1 MNKRRKSGVTAAL
14 SMVLAVSPTL
24 LAQNKQPN
32 SPSSRNGA
40 NTNAESKI
48 LWQYN
53 TDG

>member
-1 MNKRRKSGVTAAL
+1 MYMQRKSFVTAAL

-24 LAQNKQPN
+24 LAQDKQPN
-32 SPSSRNGA
+32 IPSSRN
-40 NTNAESKI
+40 NASTDAEGKI

>member
-1 MNKRRKSGVTAAL
+1 MYKQSKSVVIAAL

-32 SPSSRNGA
+32 SPSSINSA
-40 NTNAESKI
+40 STNAEGKI